1 MDMGKG
7 SGVDAR
13 RPVANGGRRASGD
26 WVVPL
31 SSPLI
36 RDEDLREVIEAY
48 RSGWVAMGPR
58 TAELEDDFREYA
70 GAREAVAVSSCT
82 AALHLACL
90 AVGLGPGDSAIVPSL
105 TFAATANAIAHTGAS
120 PRFADIRGL
129 AHPWLSVE
137 AVADALEPSTKAI
150 VSVAYGGH
158 LGETEALA
166 ELADSRGI
174 ALIEDAAHASGS
186 WTGGRHAGTLGL
198 AGALSFSASKNLGI
212 GEGGMLLTGSR
223 EVAERAR
230 ILRFH
235 GVSASLWERHRA
247 AASSYEIV
255 EAGFNYRIDD
265 PRAALVRAR
274 LRRLDA
280 DNARR
285 AELDAAYREAFAGE
299 SGLAPTA
306 PPPEGERASHC
317 LFTVVLD
324 SGIDR
329 DAFRLSLAERGVQT
343 SMHFPPLHLSPA
355 YSGGRPNLP
364 LTEEYGRRAVTLP
377 MFPHMEERQQ
387 ELVIDATR
395 KALASQRASIV
406 G

>member
-1 MDMGKG
+1 M
-7 SGVDAR
+7 
-13 RPVANGGRRASGD
+13 
-26 WVVPL
+26 
-31 SSPLI
+31 
-36 RDEDLREVIEAY
+36 IEAY
-48 RSGWVAMGPR
+48 RSGWIAMGPR
-58 TAELEDDFREYA
+58 TAELEENFREYA
-70 GAREAVAVSSCT
+70 GVSEAVAVSSCT
-82 AALHLACL
+82 AALQLACL

-105 TFAATANAIAHTGAS
+105 TFAATANAVTHTGAS

-129 AHPWLSVE
+129 AQPWLSVE

-150 VSVAYGGH
+150 VTVAYGGH

-186 WTGGRHAGTLGL
+186 WVGGRHAGTLGL
-198 AGALSFSASKNLGI
+198 AGALSFSASKNIGI

-230 ILRFH
+230 ILRWH

-255 EAGFNYRIDD
+255 DAGFNYRIDD
-265 PRAALVRAR
+265 PRAALVSAR

-285 AELDAAYREAFAGE
+285 AELDSAYREALAGE
-299 SGLAPTA
+299 AGLTPTA
-306 PPPEGERASHC
+306 PPPKGERASHC

-329 DAFRLSLAERGVQT
+329 DAFRLSLADRGVQT
-343 SMHFPPLHLSPA
+343 SMHFPPLHLSRV
-355 YSGGRPNLP
+355 YSGHRFNLP

-377 MFPHMEERQQ
+377 IFPQMEEWQQ

-395 KALASQRASIV
+395 EALASQRASIV